1 MKKRVVITG
10 VGVVSPVGTGKEKF
24 WDSLTSGV
32 SGIGPV
38 TRFDATDLPTR
49 VAAEVKDFDP
59 TKFLDRK
66 EARRMD
72 RFAQYAVAASKMAM
86 EDSGL
91 DMEKADRERAGVILG
106 CGIGGM
112 ETFED
117 QAKVMINKGNGRIS
131 PFFVPMMISNMAAGH
146 ISMQLNLKGPSE
158 TVVTACAS
166 ATNACGS
173 ALRLLQHGDC
183 DVVLTGGTEA
193 SIIQL
198 SFAGFC
204 AMKAMSTL
212 NDDPAKA
219 SRPFDR
225 DRSGFVMGEGA
236 GILVFEELEH
246 ALARG
251 AHIYAEVVGYGSSCD
266 AYHITDP
273 APNGEG
279 AARAMQGALKDA
291 GLKPEDIDYINA
303 HGTATEKNDYYETLA
318 IKSVFGDHAQKVA
331 ISSTKSM
338 TGHLLGAAGGIE
350 LIATA
355 LAIHDGII
363 PPTINL
369 DNPGEGCDLDYV
381 PHEAR
386 KIPVEAA
393 ISNTFG
399 FGGHNATV
407 ALCKYRPG
415 E

>member
-1 MKKRVVITG
+1 MNKRVVITG

-24 WDSLTSGV
+24 WSALTNGV

-38 TRFDATDLPTR
+38 TRFDASDLPTQ
-49 VAAEVKDFDP
+49 VAGEVKDFEP
-59 TKFLDRK
+59 TQFLDRK

-72 RFAQYAVAASKMAM
+72 RFSQFGVAAAKMAI
-86 EDSGL
+86 EDAGFDL
-91 DMEKADRERAGVILG
+91 DTVDRDRFGVVLG

-117 QAKVMINKGNGRIS
+117 QAKVMMQKGVGRIS
-131 PFFVPMMISNMAAGH
+131 PFFVPMMISNMAAGY
-146 ISMQLNLKGPSE
+146 ISMHLNLRGPSE

-173 ALRLLQHGDC
+173 AFRLVQRGDC
-183 DVVLTGGTEA
+183 KAVLTGGTEA
-193 SIIQL
+193 SIVRL
-198 SFAGFC
+198 AFAGFC
-204 AMKAMSTL
+204 SMKAMSTL
-212 NDDPAKA
+212 NDEPAKA

-225 DRSGFVMGEGA
+225 DRSGFVMGEGS

-251 AHIYAEVVGYGSSCD
+251 ARIYAEVVGYGSSCD

-279 AARAMQGALKDA
+279 AARSMQAALNDA
-291 GLKPEDIDYINA
+291 GLKPEDISYINA

-318 IKSVFGDHAQKVA
+318 IKSVFGDAAHKVA

-350 LIATA
+350 LIASA
-355 LAIHDGII
+355 LAVHDDII

-386 KIPVEAA
+386 KIVVNTA

-399 FGGHNATV
+399 FGGHNATM
-407 ALCKYRPG
+407 AIRKYRPG

>member
-1 MKKRVVITG
+1 MSKRVVITG

-24 WDSLTSGV
+24 WSALTNGI

-38 TRFDATDLPTR
+38 TRFDASDLPTQ
-49 VAAEVKDFDP
+49 VAGEVKDFEP
-59 TKFLDRK
+59 TQFLDRK

-72 RFAQYAVAASKMAM
+72 RFSQYGVAAAKMAI
-86 EDSGL
+86 EDAAL
-91 DMEKADRERAGVILG
+91 DLDRVDRDRFGVVLG

-117 QAKVMINKGNGRIS
+117 QAMVMMQKGVGRIS

-146 ISMQLNLKGPSE
+146 ISMNLNLRGPSE

-173 ALRLLQHGDC
+173 AFRLIQRGDC
-183 DVVLTGGTEA
+183 KAVLTGGTEA
-193 SIIQL
+193 SIVRL
-198 SFAGFC
+198 AFAGFC

-212 NDDPAKA
+212 NEEPAKA

-225 DRSGFVMGEGA
+225 DRSGFVMGEGS
-236 GILVFEELEH
+236 GILVFEELEQ

-251 AHIYAEVVGYGSSCD
+251 ARIYAEVVGYGSSCD

-279 AARAMQGALKDA
+279 AARAMQAALDDA
-291 GLKPEDIDYINA
+291 GLKPEEITYINA
-303 HGTATEKNDYYETLA
+303 HGTATEKNDYFETLA
-318 IKSVFGDHAQKVA
+318 IKSVFGEAANKVA

-338 TGHLLGAAGGIE
+338 TGHLLGAAGGVE
-350 LIATA
+350 LIASA
-355 LAIHDGII
+355 LAVYDDII

-369 DNPGEGCDLDYV
+369 ENPGEGCDLDYV
-381 PHEAR
+381 PREAR
-386 KIPVEAA
+386 RLTVNAA

-407 ALCKYRPG
+407 AIRKYRPG

>member
-1 MKKRVVITG
+1 MSKRVVITG

-24 WDSLTSGV
+24 WSALTNGV

-38 TRFDATDLPTR
+38 TRFDASDLPTQ
-49 VAAEVKDFDP
+49 VAGEVKDFEP
-59 TKFLDRK
+59 TQFLDRK

-72 RFAQYAVAASKMAM
+72 RFSQYGVAAAKMAI
-86 EDSGL
+86 EDAGFDL
-91 DMEKADRERAGVILG
+91 DTVDRDRFGVVLG

-117 QAKVMINKGNGRIS
+117 QAKVMMQKGVGRIS
-131 PFFVPMMISNMAAGH
+131 PFFVPMMISNMAAGY
-146 ISMQLNLKGPSE
+146 ISMNLNLRGPSE

-173 ALRLLQHGDC
+173 AFRLIQRGDC
-183 DVVLTGGTEA
+183 KAVLTGGTEA
-193 SIIQL
+193 SIVRL
-198 SFAGFC
+198 AFAGFC

-212 NDDPAKA
+212 NEEPAKA

-225 DRSGFVMGEGA
+225 DRSGFVMGEGS

-251 AHIYAEVVGYGSSCD
+251 ARIYAEVVGYGSSCD

-279 AARAMQGALKDA
+279 AARAMQAALDDA
-291 GLKPEDIDYINA
+291 GLKPEEITYINA
-303 HGTATEKNDYYETLA
+303 HGTATEKNDYFETLA
-318 IKSVFGDHAQKVA
+318 IKSVFGEAANKVA

-338 TGHLLGAAGGIE
+338 TGHLLGAAGGVE
-350 LIATA
+350 LIASA
-355 LAIHDGII
+355 LAVHDDII

-369 DNPGEGCDLDYV
+369 ENPGEGCDLDYV
-381 PHEAR
+381 PREAR
-386 KIPVEAA
+386 KLTVDTA

-399 FGGHNATV
+399 FGGHNATMV
-407 ALCKYRPG
+407 IRKYRPG